1 MHVYD
6 VLKRPIVTEKTNAQA
21 SADNQYTFEVDVRAN
36 KLQVKDA
43 VETLFDVT
51 VLRVNM
57 INTTA
62 KRTRRARSRRLAV
75 RTAGFKKA
83 IVTLAPEDRIP
94 FFEGV
99 E

>member
-21 SADNQYTFEVDVRAN
+21 GADNQYTFEVDVRAN

-43 VETLFDVT
+43 VETAFSVKVQDVNI
-51 VLRVNM
+51 VN
-57 INTTA
+57 IPPKKGRYGRLVVT
-62 KRTRRARSRRLAV
+62 KKSAR
-75 RTAGFKKA
+75 KKA
-83 IVTLAPEDRIP
+83 VVTLAPGNTIQ

-99 E
+99 